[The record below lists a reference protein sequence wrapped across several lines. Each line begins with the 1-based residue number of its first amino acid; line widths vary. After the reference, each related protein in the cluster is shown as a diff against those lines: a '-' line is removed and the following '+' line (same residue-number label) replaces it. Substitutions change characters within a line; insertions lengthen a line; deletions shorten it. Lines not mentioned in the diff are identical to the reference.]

1 MGKWRKKGFALL
13 KILFSALL
21 LYLVFTRIPF
31 SQVWAVLKNAD
42 LVFIGLAL
50 LFFIASKVLSA
61 YRLNLYFHQIGV
73 PLPQG
78 SNLRLYLLGMF
89 YNLFLP
95 GGIGGDAYKGY
106 LVHKTFGTGGKR
118 LAAVLLL
125 DRLSGMLLLF
135 VYNGILPRPDWL
147 DITSLLGCWGVP
159 ALQPTGWDT
168 ARDLIISCRY
178 FGLPWD
184 IHPLYSWP
192 SS

>member
-135 VYNGILPRPDWL
+135 VYNGILHYLVAGGCRL
-147 DITSLLGCWGVP
+147 YNLLVGIPQG
-159 ALQPTGWDT
+159 
-168 ARDLIISCRY
+168 I
-178 FGLPWD
+178 
-184 IHPLYSWP
+184 
-192 SS
+192 